1 MDAQAIK
8 NLSGALQIVGVIL
21 VVFDLLNVHDYLGH
35 LKRLTAW
42 LQIRRARVVGWLRR
56 VLRLRGRDAVAHA
69 GTATATVGLSATLT
83 GRATPGPFT
92 PQPDQPPAQQLAAQA
107 EYLNRL
113 RDWIMREVEQR
124 DRAIEE
130 ERAQGPGRAGG
141 GGAATGASD
150 RGGPPGG
157 RGAPEADH
165 RRDRAAV
172 GRRADPAVRSRVL
185 DLAGRLGREV
195 AGLAVPGRPRLPG
208 RLRPGRAVLRAD
220 LGPAPP
226 GQQDVLGPVSK
237 VGVSHQMLPAWDEE
251 T

>member
-8 NLSGALQIVGVIL
+8 NLGGALQIVGVVL

-56 VLRLRGRDAVAHA
+56 VLRLRGRNALAHA

-83 GRATPGPFT
+83 ATATPGPFI

-130 ERAQGPGRAGG
+130 EHVQARAELEAEGRRLERLIGDARREVERLRKLTTGG
-141 GGAATGASD
+141 IGLRWGG
-150 RGGPPGG
+150 
-157 RGAPEADH
+157 
-165 RRDRAAV
+165 
-172 GRRADPAVRSRVL
+172 RADPAVRGRVL
-185 DLAGRLGREV
+185 DLAGRLGR
-195 AGLAVPGRPRLPG
+195 
-208 RLRPGRAVLRAD
+208 
-220 LGPAPP
+220 
-226 GQQDVLGPVSK
+226 
-237 VGVSHQMLPAWDEE
+237 
-251 T
+251 

>member
-130 ERAQGPGRAGG
+130 EHVQARAELEAEGRRLERLIGEARREVEGLRKLTTGG
-141 GGAATGASD
+141 IGLRWVGVPILLFGVAFSTWPDGWAEKWPAWLSPAVLGFLAACGLAALFC
-150 RGGPPGG
+150 GLIL
-157 RGAPEADH
+157 AQL
-165 RRDRAAV
+165 RRD
-172 GRRADPAVRSRVL
+172 SRT
-185 DLAGRLGREV
+185 
-195 AGLAVPGRPRLPG
+195 
-208 RLRPGRAVLRAD
+208 
-220 LGPAPP
+220 
-226 GQQDVLGPVSK
+226 S
-237 VGVSHQMLPAWDEE
+237 
-251 T
+251 